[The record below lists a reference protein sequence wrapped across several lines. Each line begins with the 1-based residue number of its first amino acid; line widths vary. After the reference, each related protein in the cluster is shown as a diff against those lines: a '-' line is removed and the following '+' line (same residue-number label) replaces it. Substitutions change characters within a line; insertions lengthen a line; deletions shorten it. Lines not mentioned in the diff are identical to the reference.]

1 MGGACSRRKKLT
13 QQQFEELYEGLR
25 LRQVAEID
33 ELLRQLGSPESWSC
47 LPKSEMALV
56 EALHDRQ
63 LAEEREFL
71 NRYSS

>member
-47 LPKSEMALV
+47 LSKSEYALV
-56 EALHDRQ
+56 EALHERQ
-63 LAEEREFL
+63 LADSRVL
-71 NRYSS
+71 VNRYSP